1 MRRLS
6 RIGDALLMAAVVAS
20 AAAAMRAQPPRGF
33 DEPGI
38 DGYVLSPDGVPV
50 SAGAVAIQSYPSPST
65 AAIAPNGRF
74 RIVPNRSGAYQLTVS
89 VPGLTPYRAGL
100 VIPSSRSMRLPII
113 RLEPAAYARVK
124 FVSPAGE
131 AITAPQLR
139 RRSFDARGGTIP
151 QAEESIERADG
162 NGATIV
168 GPLPRGITAMALDMP
183 SFAQTRV
190 ADIRITGASPLV
202 DAGTIVIQRGAT
214 LDVDVVD
221 ARGAPIAGQDVLL
234 EDTAPRSPLSF
245 PRLRT
250 DAQGRVTFDRLAAG
264 RYRVRTSSSE
274 RCMGRSAVA
283 IERTVTVSGTG
294 TTTTRIVATGRAA
307 FRIVSAGLPLRGVLV
322 SVASDAQPLD
332 MFDALAGCTG
342 GTDGEG
348 RVALVSFPPGPSRVE
363 VHFGDS
369 TYMRK
374 VNVPLDGA
382 EQTIVMPDGFLPVRA
397 MSARANEPIPG
408 ATITWTANGAR
419 VEARASAIGEALL
432 ENVGAAAGTLS
443 VAARGY
449 LQADET
455 FSEPPA
461 VLHDIALQAL
471 PVTTLPV
478 RVVTAAGEPIA
489 NAMVMVSPRNPIEAP
504 RIAVT
509 DARGGVTFTDVAAG
523 ALDITAA
530 ADGFAAALARI
541 PDDTRAAGTLTLSPG
556 YRATA
561 AVDLTADAGPQL
573 IRVFTESGAPID
585 DLLDILWDRVVA
597 PARRVSIGPL
607 APGRYVVEFGGERG
621 RRRAPISIVD
631 RDVVVTVPATT
642 R

>member
-6 RIGDALLMAAVVAS
+6 RIGDALLVAAVAAS
-20 AAAAMRAQPPRGF
+20 AAVAARAQPQRGF

-50 SAGAVAIQSYPSPST
+50 SAGTVTIQSYPSPST

-74 RIVPNRSGAYQLTVS
+74 RIVPNRSGAYQITIS
-89 VPGLTPYRAGL
+89 VPGLSPYRVGVA
-100 VIPSSRSMRLPII
+100 IPSSRSMRLPIV
-113 RLEPAAYARVK
+113 RLEPAAYARVR
-124 FVSPAGE
+124 FVAPNGE

-139 RRSFDARGGTIP
+139 RRSFDSRGNPIP
-151 QAEESIERADG
+151 QAEESTERPDG

-190 ADIRITGASPLV
+190 PDIPITGASPLV
-202 DAGTIVIQRGAT
+202 DAGTIVVQRGAT
-214 LDVDVVD
+214 LDVDLVD
-221 ARGAPIAGQDVLL
+221 TRGAPVAGQEVLL
-234 EDTAPRSPLSF
+234 EATEIRSPLSF
-245 PRLRT
+245 PKLRT
-250 DAQGRVTFDRLAAG
+250 DAQGRVTFDRLARG
-264 RYRVRTSSSE
+264 RYRVRTSSPE
-274 RCMGRSAVA
+274 RCMGRPVA
-283 IERTVTVSGTG
+283 IERTVTISGTG

-307 FRIVSAGLPLRGVLV
+307 FRIVSAGVPVRGVLV
-322 SVASDAQPLD
+322 SIASDAQPLD
-332 MFDALAGCTG
+332 TFDALGGCTG
-342 GTDGEG
+342 GTDVEG

-374 VNVPLDGA
+374 VNVPLDGS
-382 EQTIVMPDGFLPVRA
+382 EQTIMMPDGFLPVRA

-541 PDDTRAAGTLTLSPG
+541 PDDTRTAGTLTLSRG
-556 YRATA
+556 YRAIA

-573 IRVFTESGAPID
+573 IRVFTDGGAQID
-585 DLLDILWDRVVA
+585 DLLDILWDRVVE
-597 PARRVSIGPL
+597 PTRRVSIGPL